1 MAKRVDVSKHY
12 SVLRKAE
19 DISFEVLD
27 LMKQEKFSN
36 ATPEKLK
43 EHTKEYKKR
52 LQNGETLEDIMAEA
66 FASAYRAVQIVYGI
80 DLYRVQ
86 LMGAYAL
93 HHGDV
98 AEMRTGEGKTLT
110 AIAPAYLNALE
121 GKGVHIVTVNEYLSS
136 RDSLN
141 TGRVFTLLGMETGS
155 IDSEMDSAT
164 KKKEYAKDITYMT
177 NSEVGFD
184 YLRDNLVK
192 NIEEKTQRTLH
203 YAIIDE
209 VDSVLI
215 DEARTPLI
223 ISGGDQAESDEYIK
237 ADDLVLKMVEGDYQ
251 FDKETN
257 QAYLTPQGAELI
269 EKELNI
275 NNLYSYENS
284 TLVHRI
290 HNALQAHFRFK
301 EGVDYAVK
309 DDEIVLIDI
318 FTGRFLEGRQYSN
331 GLNQA
336 IEAKER
342 ITIKAETKTFASITY
357 QNFFRMYKK
366 LSGMSGTAQAEQ
378 EELTAIYN
386 MRVIPIPTNRPVIRE
401 DKPDLIFATSSIK
414 FEMIVNKIE
423 EIHKTKQPILVGTR
437 SVTDSEHV
445 STMLKEKGIPHQ
457 VLNAKNHFSEA
468 EIISKA
474 GELGAITISTNMA
487 GRGTDIKLGEGVR
500 ELGGLYVIGSE
511 RHESRRID
519 DQLRGRSG
527 RQGDVG
533 VSQFMVSLEDEIM
546 QRAGLQKVKK
556 FMTSLDKSPIESKM
570 VTKALTSAQKKLEG
584 LNYDSRKSVIEYDD
598 VLNQQRLLTY
608 RQRDVILKATN
619 SLDIVTKM
627 IEGFVEF
634 VANDKHS
641 YESGVFK
648 SQNFIG
654 LINFNVKG
662 IKLPIKEVSREEAVE
677 YVFNE
682 LKKAFEKAYKDVDEA
697 QMNQE
702 LKGVMIY
709 AIDSSWQDQIER
721 LSRLKVGIRYRQ
733 YAQKNPVQAYVLEAD
748 KMFDYYRD
756 EIRRKVS
763 LILLRKAF
771 ASEQD
776 VTKELFNNEDD
787 RNTQEILIK

>member
-1 MAKRVDVSKHY
+1 MAKRVDVSKHF
-12 SVLRKAE
+12 SVLKKAE
-19 DISFEVLD
+19 DLSFEVLD
-27 LMKQEKFSN
+27 LLKQEKFSN

-43 EHTKEYKKR
+43 ELTKEFKKR
-52 LQNGETLEDIMAEA
+52 LLDGETLDDIMPEA
-66 FASAYRAVQIVYGI
+66 FAAAYKAVQIVYGI
-80 DLYRVQ
+80 NLYRVQ
-86 LMGAYAL
+86 IMGGFSL
-93 HHGDV
+93 HNGDV

-121 GKGVHIVTVNEYLSS
+121 GKGVHIITVNEYLST
-136 RDSLN
+136 RDALN
-141 TGRVFTLLGMETGS
+141 TGRVFSLLGLETGS
-155 IDSEMDSAT
+155 VTSEQS
-164 KKKEYAKDITYMT
+164 KEEKRIEYAKDITYMT

-184 YLRDNLVK
+184 YLRDNLVQTLD
-192 NIEEKTQRTLH
+192 EKTQRSLNF
-203 YAIIDE
+203 AIIDE

-223 ISGGDQAESDEYIK
+223 ISGGSDVTEEEYLM
-237 ADDLVLKMVEGDYQ
+237 ADDLVLKMVEGDYE

-257 QAYLTPQGAELI
+257 QAYLTSQGAELV
-269 EKELNI
+269 EKELNL

-284 TLVHRI
+284 NLVHRI

-342 ITIKAETKTFASITY
+342 IKIKPETKVFASITY

-366 LSGMSGTAQAEQ
+366 LSGMSGTAEAES
-378 EELTAIYN
+378 EELAAVYN
-386 MRVIPIPTNRPVIRE
+386 MRVIAIPTNRPIIRN
-401 DKPDLIFATSSIK
+401 DKPDLIFSTAK
-414 FEMIVNKIE
+414 VKYEKIVEKIE
-423 EIHKTKQPILVGTR
+423 KIHKTRQPILVGTR
-437 SVTDSEHV
+437 SVSDSELV
-445 STMLKEKGIPHQ
+445 SRMLQDKGIKHEI
-457 VLNAKNHFSEA
+457 LNAKNHAREA
-468 EIISKA
+468 DIVAKA
-474 GELGAITISTNMA
+474 GELDAITISTNMA

-533 VSQFMVSLEDEIM
+533 VSQFLVSLEDEIM
-546 QRAGLQKVKK
+546 QRAGMKKIQK
-556 FMTSLDKSPIESKM
+556 FMNSLDNSPIESRI
-570 VTKALTSAQKKLEG
+570 VSKALTSAQKKLEG

-608 RQRDVILKATN
+608 KQRDLILKSKDN
-619 SLDIVTKM
+619 IKDIVIVMLK
-627 IEGFVEF
+627 GFVEF
-634 VANDKHS
+634 VASDQHS
-641 YESGVFK
+641 YEGGIFK
-648 SQNFIG
+648 SSNFIA
-654 LINFNVKG
+654 LINFNIKG
-662 IKLPIKEVSREEAVE
+662 INLPIKETSKEEAIEFVE
-677 YVFNE
+677 NKLIESFEESIKDKDINE
-682 LKKAFEKAYKDVDEA
+682 LNNKLR
-697 QMNQE
+697 Q
-702 LKGVMIY
+702 VMIY
-709 AIDSSWQDQIER
+709 SIDSSWQDQIDR

-748 KMFDYYRD
+748 KMFNFYRD

-763 LILLRKAF
+763 LIVLREIF
-771 ASEQD
+771 HED
-776 VTKELFNNEDD
+776 VHTQELFGNDSNRE
-787 RNTQEILIK
+787 TKEILIK